1 MTTVNDIYAVALSY
15 IGETS
20 TTMPDLNGFVLGWI
34 NQLLQEA
41 LPYENSVRERNE
53 DTLLTTAPTLTSLTD
68 TVSYCD
74 DITRIALPYG
84 LAVYIYQDDDDKQ
97 FSIMYRQKFI
107 NALKDAEKYNAEDIE
122 DEYDVDEDEE

>member
-1 MTTVNDIYAVALSY
+1 MTTENDIYAVALSY

-84 LAVYIYQDDDDKQ
+84 LAVYVYQDDDDKQ

-107 NALKDAEKYNAEDIE
+107 NALKDAEKYNVEDIE